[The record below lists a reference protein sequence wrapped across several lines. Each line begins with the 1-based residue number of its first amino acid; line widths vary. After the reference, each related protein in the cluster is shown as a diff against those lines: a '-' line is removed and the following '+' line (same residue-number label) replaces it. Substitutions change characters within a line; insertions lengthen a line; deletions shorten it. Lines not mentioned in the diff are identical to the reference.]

1 VGICSEPHIWI
12 HLEGTG
18 VREILEEAG
27 LAMAQAGIERGR
39 QAEGKVWAASYGN
52 E

>member
-1 VGICSEPHIWI
+1 VGICSEPHIWL

-18 VREILEEAG
+18 VREVLEEAG

-39 QAEGKVWAASYGN
+39 QGRRKGMGSVLW
-52 E
+52 